1 MRGTGEYVQERH
13 AAHVEIRLSDGTLL
27 KGKLMMAMGKAVADV
42 LNSPSLF
49 LDFESHTGERSY
61 IAKLQ
66 VAVLRQLEVARPAS
80 LGTRLAA
87 IDDFEPHR
95 ILGVEPD
102 AAPEEIRRAYLRLA
116 KGYHPD
122 CFANVELPAEV
133 KDYLA
138 AMVRRI
144 NAAYAAL
151 ETPRNGA
158 ATREGAGKA
167 GSGRPAN

>member
-66 VAVLRQLEVARPAS
+66 VAVLRQLEVAKPAS
-80 LGTRLAA
+80 LGT
-87 IDDFEPHR
+87 R

-167 GSGRPAN
+167 RSGRPAN